1 MVPAVEN
8 RVYIHIERKCNLMA
22 MQDDKR
28 EKDTMTNFTLRLPA
42 DLRRLAEEAA
52 AKSGRTLAD
61 ELRLAIAS
69 FFSSSDGLVTAEML
83 RQKLDEHVRSYHVVL
98 ACADQA
104 SLLPPPPQVDKQEE
118 MAGMTNREL
127 RRARDYLAWIEDAL
141 SKERAVTPSEV
152 SKHFGDSSRRIGRIL
167 RLFGVKAQNTR
178 INNISARWIQ
188 PHDLPVVRAA
198 LERVDKLLED

>member
-1 MVPAVEN
+1 
-8 RVYIHIERKCNLMA
+8 MA

-69 FFSSSDGLVTAEML
+69 FFGSSDGLVTAEML

-104 SLLPPPPQVDKQEE
+104 SILPPPPQVDKQDE
-118 MAGMTNREL
+118 MAVMAGLTNREL

-141 SKERAVTPSEV
+141 SNGRAVTSSEV

-198 LERVDKLLED
+198 IERVDKLLED